1 MVNVTGSSVMG
12 RAVSLTSSFPPLSP
26 DSELP
31 LGCDED
37 GVLESLELQAA
48 AVNSKQ
54 RHRSMAEIFFHF
66 NMGVH
71 HPFKITEI

>member
-26 DSELP
+26 ESLLLD
-31 LGCDED
+31 CDED
-37 GVLESLELQAA
+37 GAFESLELQAA